1 MATRTDPN
9 QQGAQLMEP
18 TERPILI
25 ADTATGSGGRGA
37 PATAVGTGIV
47 EQARGG
53 SQPQTITG
61 TARPEPVPA
70 GEPTSGET
78 PTATPPGEDPNDA
91 GPDGN
96 IDLSQIDAVGGPVI
110 RDVQENELVA
120 GQLDKLL
127 SSENPI
133 MQRARARA
141 AETAN
146 ERGLINSSFAAQAGE
161 AAVIDAAMPIATADA
176 GTYGRQAMA
185 NQGYENQALSE
196 KRQGV
201 IQAQLAQKGYQY
213 QKSLNSQQNK
223 FADYMATK
231 QMAHQKEL
239 TTMDLASREKVAGMQ
254 LAGAMA
260 AAGATVSAATISA
273 NASMANTQANLAG
286 QAAMQQN
293 QIAAQTGWNNAQIAA
308 NASINQSQL
317 GANAV
322 TNYTSQFTSIM
333 NNPDLTPEGRSNAI
347 ASLNAVWQGSPYLP
361 AGIFQ
366 NYTPPGSTPSGSGTT
381 NPSGPPSDGGGG

>member
-9 QQGAQLMEP
+9 QQGVQLMDF
-18 TERPILI
+18 TNLPILI
-25 ADTATGSGGRGA
+25 ADTGDGGRGA

-53 SQPQTITG
+53 TSTPAPTG
-61 TARPEPVPA
+61 ETRETRPTA
-70 GEPTSGET
+70 EPTTTGET
-78 PTATPPGEDPNDA
+78 PTQTAPPAEDPNDA

-96 IDLSQIDAVGGPVI
+96 IDLSQVDAVGGPVI

-127 SSENPI
+127 ASENPI

-273 NASMANTQANLAG
+273 NTSMANTQANLAG

-293 QIAAQTGWNNAQIAA
+293 QIAAQTGWNAQQVAA

-333 NNPDLTPEGRSNAI
+333 NNPDLTPDGRSNAI

-366 NYTPPGSTPSGSGTT
+366 NYTPPGATP
-381 NPSGPPSDGGGG
+381 PPPPPPVNTGGGNDGGA